1 MPDAQGN
8 VSNADGIGLS
18 IDGYATLKVT
28 QANIG
33 LQYNQ
38 GTGGYISISNGAIG
52 MGTKGL
58 IAIYGSNIDFDNTKF
73 KIIGIP
79 AAKQEGIY
87 ARFA

>member
-1 MPDAQGN
+1 
-8 VSNADGIGLS
+8 
-18 IDGYATLKVT
+18 
-28 QANIG
+28 
-33 LQYNQ
+33 
-38 GTGGYISISNGAIG
+38 
-52 MGTKGL
+52 MGTSGL